1 MKITVSLLIKFL
13 SIMHLNSASDNRIKI
28 FTVTRQAPD
37 IIKITVFQ
45 SISWQVNWN
54 KHFLMKGFCFAKLPL
69 STTKMSHNIER
80 PCGVFLWNLSFQFLL
95 IQLYKKQTLSK
106 WQFSHIS
113 RLVSEMMTCTKAACI
128 AVSGCE
134 GFWDIVTLYN
144 TTWQWVKCKNG
155 LVLQS

>member
-28 FTVTRQAPD
+28 FTVTRQVPD

-54 KHFLMKGFCFAKLPL
+54 KHFLIKGFCFAKLPL

-80 PCGVFLWNLSFQFLL
+80 PCGFFMKPIFPVSANTSLQEANSFQMA
-95 IQLYKKQTLSK
+95 I
-106 WQFSHIS
+106 FSHFK
-113 RLVSEMMTCTKAACI
+113 TCIWNDDMYQSC
-128 AVSGCE
+128 
-134 GFWDIVTLYN
+134 LYCSV
-144 TTWQWVKCKNG
+144 WLWR
-155 LVLQS
+155 VLGHCYLI